1 MQEKHLKH
9 KMESIDWVQ
18 FQEDYKDDERVITL
32 MKSYDYAIDLVGKL
46 AEKLT
51 ETNDKLS
58 KVLEGIQ

>member
-9 KMESIDWVQ
+9 KIQ
-18 FQEDYKDDERVITL
+18 FQEDYKDDERVMTL

-51 ETNDKLS
+51 ETND
-58 KVLEGIQ
+58 